1 MWLRRN
7 CHRKP
12 ALRATRLLPGA
23 LLPHLAAAAEAS
35 RDPALVA
42 AAAALTASLP
52 EQSGGVICHGDL
64 HPLNLIESG
73 ERLVVLDWTGAVLA
87 PPGYDLAATWLLLRH
102 PTLVMPAA
110 LRPAIAAAARYVARS
125 FLRCYR
131 AANPGAELGS
141 FGWYARLHALR
152 ILSELAIWRRGHDP
166 RAHSH
171 PWRLLAPP
179 PPVCSPGPPASRP
192 RRNDRI
198 TRRACRRPSCG
209 RKSGRAPAGTGSARP
224 RPGGS
229 RLTRPSPD
237 QRLIC
242 ASSPWAWTCAGSG
255 ERCGFPTFAWTR
267 LRSGSLRA
275 RRIGRP

>member
-1 MWLRRN
+1 MS
-7 CHRKP
+7 
-12 ALRATRLLPGA
+12 ATRLLPGA

-171 PWRLLAPP
+171 PWRLLAPAATCLLARATGITAP
-179 PPVCSPGPPASRP
+179 P
-192 RRNDRI
+192 
-198 TRRACRRPSCG
+198 
-209 RKSGRAPAGTGSARP
+209 
-224 RPGGS
+224 
-229 RLTRPSPD
+229 
-237 QRLIC
+237 Q
-242 ASSPWAWTCAGSG
+242 
-255 ERCGFPTFAWTR
+255 
-267 LRSGSLRA
+267 
-275 RRIGRP
+275 